1 MGDGEWGSSYKN
13 LQKRKEDNSH
23 YYHIKLKAIYFGLS
37 TESKNTN
44 ILVRIIE
51 ALHIEVFVYKIEK
64 DRENRNGDYPSL
76 KTKCFNPKGNVYTK
90 LVKGTKTAYTYD
102 K

>member
-1 MGDGEWGSSYKN
+1 MENEVRAIRIYK
-13 LQKRKEDNSH
+13 KRKEDNSH

-51 ALHIEVFVYKIEK
+51 ALHLEVFVYKIEK

-76 KTKCFNPKGNVYTK
+76 KTKCLNPKGNVYTK